1 VKSGV
6 RMKNKQTVNVWL
18 PELFLNIS
26 PKHFPKKKLN
36 FFFLFKTYYKIT
48 ENRPK
53 KKNLYTNRKDPQ
65 NTKIFR

>member
-1 VKSGV
+1 
-6 RMKNKQTVNVWL
+6 MKNKQTVNVWL

-26 PKHFPKKKLN
+26 PKHFPKKKLK

-53 KKNLYTNRKDPQ
+53 KKICTQTEKTHRTLKYSGS
-65 NTKIFR
+65 